1 MTKKKE
7 KVIDS
12 KYYPPII
19 QLGLLVSPIIQ
30 LGLLIESYT
39 LNGKSL
45 RFRPTYSNIKYLTSD
60 CILHTSVSQVAGILP
75 YTNYGRYRCDF
86 WSRLRQSSM

>member
-30 LGLLIESYT
+30 LGLLIKSYT
-39 LNGKSL
+39 LKWKKSKI
-45 RFRPTYSNIKYLTSD
+45 S
-60 CILHTSVSQVAGILP
+60 A
-75 YTNYGRYRCDF
+75 
-86 WSRLRQSSM
+86 

>member
-1 MTKKKE
+1 MIHWEMTKKKE

-30 LGLLIESYT
+30 LGLLIKSYT
-39 LNGKSL
+39 LKWKKSKI
-45 RFRPTYSNIKYLTSD
+45 S
-60 CILHTSVSQVAGILP
+60 A
-75 YTNYGRYRCDF
+75 
-86 WSRLRQSSM
+86 